1 MSFDMILNI
10 LIMACG
16 IYMLYWAI
24 QMKNTKKIPEM
35 LVGKEFPIER
45 AKDPEGF
52 IKATFPVTLV
62 TGAVLLIAGVVGAL
76 ELLAAFPIADT
87 IINVAEVV
95 IIIGYGM
102 LLMRAQRKYLVGEQ

>member
-16 IYMLYWAI
+16 VYVLYWAI
-24 QMKNTKKIPEM
+24 QMKNSKKIPEM

-52 IKATFPVTLV
+52 IKATFPVTFI
-62 TGAVLLIAGVVGAL
+62 TGVVLLVAGVVGAL
-76 ELLAAFPIADT
+76 ELLAAYPVADMV
-87 IINVAEVV
+87 INVLEVV
-95 IIIGYGM
+95 VIIGYGM
-102 LLMRAQRKYLVGEQ
+102 ILMRAQRKYLVGEK

>member
-16 IYMLYWAI
+16 VYMLYWAI

-35 LVGKEFPIER
+35 LVGKNFPIER

-52 IKATFPVTLV
+52 IKATFPVTFV
-62 TGAVLLIAGVVGAL
+62 TGVVLLVAGAVGAL
-76 ELLAAFPIADT
+76 ELLALYPIADT
-87 IINVAEVV
+87 IINMLEVV
-95 IIIGYGM
+95 AIIGYGA
-102 LLMRAQRKYLVGEQ
+102 LLMRAQRKYLVG

>member
-16 IYMLYWAI
+16 VYMLYWAV

-52 IKATFPVTLV
+52 IRATFPLTFG
-62 TGAVLLIAGVVGAL
+62 TGVVLLTAGAVGAL
-76 ELLAAFPIADT
+76 ELLAAYPVADVV
-87 IINVAEVV
+87 INVLEVAA
-95 IIIGYGM
+95 ILGYGA
-102 LLMRAQRKYLVGEQ
+102 LLMRAQRKYLVGE